1 MKFRE
6 GNYALYCEGDN
17 TELCR
22 IVKVCS
28 TGTYK
33 VVFNDGNIWLTKD
46 VRPVPINECDIER
59 LGFSLYSKS
68 SSYWRYRTTS
78 ETDDEGDVL
87 TKYST
92 SKTYWVYENL
102 PSSTCVS
109 VRYIHEVQNLMEVL
123 NDL

>member
-6 GNYALYCEGDN
+6 GNYALYCEGDK
-17 TELCR
+17 TELC
-22 IVKVCS
+22 IIAKVCG
-28 TGTYK
+28 TDTYK
-33 VVFNDGNIWLTKD
+33 VVFVEDGKFLLTQHVK
-46 VRPVPINECDIER
+46 PLPINEYDIGR

-68 SSYWRYRTTS
+68 SRYIRFRTPK
-78 ETDDEGDVL
+78 TDDEGDVL
-87 TKYST
+87 TKYPT

>member
-6 GNYALYCEGDN
+6 GNYALYCEGDK

-22 IVKVCS
+22 IAKDY
-28 TGTYK
+28 GTEIYK
-33 VVFNDGNIWLTKD
+33 VVFVDDSMLITNCIK
-46 VRPVPINECDIER
+46 PVPINECDIER

-68 SSYWRYRTTS
+68 SSYWRFRTSKTY
-78 ETDDEGDVL
+78 DEGDVL
-87 TKYST
+87 THYEGVKSRW
-92 SKTYWVYENL
+92 TYEHL
-102 PSSTCVS
+102 LSSTCVS